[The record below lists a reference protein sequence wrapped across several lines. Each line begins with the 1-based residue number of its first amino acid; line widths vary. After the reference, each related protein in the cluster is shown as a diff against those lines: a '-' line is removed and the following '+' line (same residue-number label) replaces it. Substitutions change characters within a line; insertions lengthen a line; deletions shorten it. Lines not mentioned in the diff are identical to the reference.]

1 MHLEVDEGHR
11 TLSLTRKDLVFFF
24 LAFLF
29 LYLQLFQFPFTPYYF
44 PGDHLIHISV
54 GMRLL
59 DGEVLYRDVFQITPP
74 GTELWYAIFF
84 AIFGLKVWILNF
96 TILALNLALVWLAWY
111 FSRQLFDG
119 WLIYLAPAI
128 MMIVGFRL
136 FFIDGSYRLFSVVF
150 AFAAVGVLM
159 RSRTLPGLIA
169 AGVLCGLSSFF
180 GQHRGVMALAG
191 IGLFLIWEHFRQPGT
206 RQDLLKK
213 GAVLAASFALTI
225 FLTQAYFAFSAGI
238 DNYYFSL
245 VGFLQK
251 HYGSDP
257 LSNGAAM
264 FADLPDLGQYLQIYS
279 TTGAFSRW
287 IRIAGP
293 TLWFYLLV
301 PWVYL
306 AFLVFRWRTQSYLH
320 DILADRTLRLLVC
333 VGLALSIGVS
343 APSAFRLSHVSMP
356 AVIIA
361 VWFLTRIRSAK
372 VIASISLGLI
382 AVVGGAYVIQRQT
395 AAVAVLEMPAGR
407 AAFLSELVFERYKW
421 VGEHTKPGDLFYEA
435 HHPSFYFPFDLKN
448 PTPMSLIRDNDYT
461 PKFQVDSVVRS
472 LQSRPPQYIAWPTKW
487 SKAAAEREP
496 GDHLEELWV
505 FLQRSYEPVF
515 VFEKPPDYTPYS
527 EGDIEIW
534 RKRVQ

>member
-1 MHLEVDEGHR
+1 MDLELDEDR
-11 TLSLTRKDLVFFF
+11 STLPLTRKDMVFFL

-84 AIFGLKVWILNF
+84 AIFGLKIWILNF
-96 TILALNLALVWLAWY
+96 TILVLNLALVWLAWY
-111 FSRQLFDG
+111 FSRQLFTG
-119 WLIYLAPAI
+119 WRIFLAPSI
-128 MMIVGFRL
+128 LMIVGFRL
-136 FFIDGSYRLFSVVF
+136 FFVDGSYRLFSVVF

-159 RSRTLPGLIA
+159 RCRRLPAFIVVGA
-169 AGVLCGLSSFF
+169 LCGFSSFF

-191 IGLFLIWEHFRQPGT
+191 IGLYLIWERFRSPEASPG
-206 RQDLLKK
+206 LFKK
-213 GAVLAASFALTI
+213 GAVLAASFAATI
-225 FLTQAYFAFSAGI
+225 VLTQAYFAFDAGI

-257 LSNGAAM
+257 LSSGAAM

-279 TTGAFSRW
+279 TVGAFSRW

-293 TLWFYLLV
+293 TLCFYLLV
-301 PWVYL
+301 PWVYF
-306 AFLVFRWRTQSYLH
+306 AFLVFRWRTQCYSH
-320 DILADRTLRLLVC
+320 DLAADRKLMLLCC

-356 AVIIA
+356 AVILA
-361 VWFLTRIRSAK
+361 VWFAARIRSAR
-372 VIASISLGLI
+372 VMAPISLALI
-382 AVVGGAYVIQRQT
+382 AVVAGAYVIQRQ
-395 AAVAVLEMPAGR
+395 AATVAVLEMPAGR
-407 AAFLSELVFERYKW
+407 AAFLSEIVFERYKW
-421 VGEHTKPGDLFYEA
+421 VGEHTKPGDLFYEG
-435 HHPSFYFPFDLKN
+435 HHPSFYFPFELKN

-461 PKFQVDSVVRS
+461 PQFQVDSVLRS
-472 LQSRPPQYIAWPTKW
+472 LQAAPPEYIAWPKKW
-487 SKAAAEREP
+487 SKPASERSP
-496 GDHLEELWV
+496 ADHLEELWQ
-505 FLQRSYEPVF
+505 FLQANYESVF
-515 VFEKPPDYTPYS
+515 VFEKPPDYTPNS

-534 RKRVQ
+534 RRKAH